1 MSFED
6 TVSSPQHSKLGFYFN
21 GRYFVMKE
29 LYTKPVVEVETFD
42 VADVLTASTGTI
54 TGIDKTFGEYD
65 E

>member
-1 MSFED
+1 
-6 TVSSPQHSKLGFYFN
+6 
-21 GRYFVMKE
+21 MKE